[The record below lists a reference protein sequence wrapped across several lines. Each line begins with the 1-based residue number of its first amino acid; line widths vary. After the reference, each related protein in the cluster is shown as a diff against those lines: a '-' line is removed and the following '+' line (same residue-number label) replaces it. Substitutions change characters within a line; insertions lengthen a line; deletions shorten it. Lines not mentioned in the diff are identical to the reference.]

1 MSLILDA
8 LRKSAG
14 DRQRGH
20 APTLASAV
28 GLTPRRRAHPA
39 RMPVALA
46 LLAGTAG
53 AGWWLGFGTVE
64 APRSDT
70 LADGSGAT
78 DLDNGSTAA
87 DFDAPPIDR
96 EGMLAAAPS
105 LADSAPALRP
115 EAVQL
120 PLDDLEPRMGEAQS
134 RSAGGMVAAGGGA
147 ALPLPA
153 GTVYTPE
160 AMMAPA
166 ATPTPEV
173 PAPTVLAAPSPSPE
187 AAPIPELAAPSPVAS
202 VAPPASVP
210 APAPPPAAES
220 AASLP
225 TVDQL
230 DYAVRRELP
239 PLEISMY
246 VYNAD
251 PERRFLIIGGKR
263 YPRLDGTGNRIAR
276 IDDKVEL
283 LEIRADGA
291 VLEFNGQRFLLP
303 RGR

>member
-20 APTLASAV
+20 APTLASSV

-39 RMPVALA
+39 RVPVALA

-53 AGWWLGFGTVE
+53 AAWWLGFGE
-64 APRSDT
+64 APDGASAGRLAEADGASNPGDAVAPAAPDPAEAALASAPT
-70 LADGSGAT
+70 LAD
-78 DLDNGSTAA
+78 
-87 DFDAPPIDR
+87 AP
-96 EGMLAAAPS
+96 
-105 LADSAPALRP
+105 PALRP
-115 EAVQL
+115 ETEQL
-120 PLDDLEPRMGEAQS
+120 PMDDLEPRMGESQS
-134 RSAGGMVAAGGGA
+134 RMAGGLVAAGGAA

-160 AMMAPA
+160 AMASSDVPPA
-166 ATPTPEV
+166 AEV
-173 PAPTVLAAPSPSPE
+173 PM
-187 AAPIPELAAPSPVAS
+187 
-202 VAPPASVP
+202 
-210 APAPPPAAES
+210 PAPPPAASPTTEPAAAAPQAAAPAPAPVASVVPQSTTS
-220 AASLP
+220 AAPAAPTAPDESLA
-225 TVDQL
+225 TVDEL
-230 DYAVRRELP
+230 DYSVRRELP
-239 PLEISMY
+239 PLDISMY

-263 YPRLDGTGNRIAR
+263 YPRMDATGSRITR
-276 IDDKVEL
+276 IDDKVDL
-283 LEIRADGA
+283 IEIRADGA

>member
-14 DRQRGH
+14 ERQRGQ

-53 AGWWLGFGTVE
+53 AAWWLGFGD
-64 APRSDT
+64 APAPEELADRGEPSAAGAAPAPETDAAMVATLASAPT
-70 LADGSGAT
+70 LADA
-78 DLDNGSTAA
+78 
-87 DFDAPPIDR
+87 
-96 EGMLAAAPS
+96 
-105 LADSAPALRP
+105 APALRP

-120 PLDDLEPRMGEAQS
+120 PLDDVAPQMGEAQS
-134 RSAGGMVAAGGGA
+134 RRVGGVVAGSGAA
-147 ALPLPA
+147 ALPLPV

-160 AMMAPA
+160 AMTAQNDPVS
-166 ATPTPEV
+166 PTPEIAAV
-173 PAPTVLAAPSPSPE
+173 PVAPVDTAVPSDQTGTADPKVAFTPPSPAAPE
-187 AAPIPELAAPSPVAS
+187 QT
-202 VAPPASVP
+202 P
-210 APAPPPAAES
+210 APAPAPAED
-220 AASLP
+220 LQ
-225 TVDQL
+225 TIDQL
-230 DYAVRRELP
+230 DYSIRRELP
-239 PLEISMY
+239 SLDVSMY
-246 VYNAD
+246 VYHAD
-251 PERRFLIIGGKR
+251 PARRFLIIDGKR
-263 YPRLDGTGNRIAR
+263 YPRTEATGNRVSR

-283 LEIRADGA
+283 LEIRSDGA

>member
-39 RMPVALA
+39 RVPVALA

-53 AGWWLGFGTVE
+53 AGWWLGFGTVD
-64 APRSDT
+64 APRSDA
-70 LADGSGAT
+70 LADGSGAA
-78 DLDNGSTAA
+78 DLDGGSTSA
-87 DFDAPPIDR
+87 DFDAPARDR
-96 EGMLAAAPS
+96 DGLLAAAPS
-105 LADSAPALRP
+105 LADSLPALRP

-134 RSAGGMVAAGGGA
+134 RSAGGVVAAGGGA
-147 ALPLPA
+147 VLPMPA

-160 AMMAPA
+160 VMVAPSGTPAPEASTPPVAMAP
-166 ATPTPEV
+166 ERG
-173 PAPTVLAAPSPSPE
+173 LEPSPK
-187 AAPIPELAAPSPVAS
+187 PELAAPSPVTS
-202 VAPPASVP
+202 VAVP
-210 APAPPPAAES
+210 ANVHAPVPQPAVES
-220 AASLP
+220 AEKLQ

-239 PLEISMY
+239 SLEISMY

-263 YPRLDGTGNRIAR
+263 YPRLDGVGNRISR
-276 IDDKVEL
+276 IDDKVAL

>member
-53 AGWWLGFGTVE
+53 AGWWLGFGTVD
-64 APRSDT
+64 APRSDA
-70 LADGSGAT
+70 LADGSGAA
-78 DLDNGSTAA
+78 DLDGGSTAA
-87 DFDAPPIDR
+87 DFDSPPIDR
-96 EGMLAAAPS
+96 DGLLAAAPS
-105 LADSAPALRP
+105 LADSLPALRP

-134 RSAGGMVAAGGGA
+134 RSAGGVVAAGGGA
-147 ALPLPA
+147 ALPMPA

-160 AMMAPA
+160 VMVAPSGTPAPEATTPSVAPA
-166 ATPTPEV
+166 PE
-173 PAPTVLAAPSPSPE
+173 PPQPGPE
-187 AAPIPELAAPSPVAS
+187 APSPVAS
-202 VAPPASVP
+202 VILPSNVP
-210 APAPPPAAES
+210 APVPQAAVEPAEK
-220 AASLP
+220 LQ

-239 PLEISMY
+239 SLEISMY

-263 YPRLDGTGNRIAR
+263 YPRLDGVGNRISR
-276 IDDKVEL
+276 IDDKVDL